1 MATQQLPPPC
11 ESASA
16 PVPAATSCSSCGS
29 AAAEPVAKVAID
41 PICKMKVNPA
51 APKGGSF
58 EWQGTTYYFCN
69 PKCREKFAS
78 DPERYLAAPSSPCGG
93 AAAEPVATV
102 AIDPI
107 CKMKVNPAAPK
118 GGSFAWEGTT
128 YHFCNPKCREKFA
141 SDPERYLFASST
153 RVQPAAPKGP
163 ARYVCPMDPE
173 VVETQPVPCRIC
185 GMALERADVEFGAA
199 ETAPTEDNSEL
210 RQMTRRFW
218 AALGFSVPVLL
229 LAMGPM
235 VWEAL
240 GRGAGAAGHAAMA
253 GSSPAAALAQAL
265 LTVGALWAGGE
276 LWRRGAQ
283 SFVLRRLNMFSLI
296 LVGVAAASSYS
307 VVALCLNLFSG
318 GQVAAGTAFL
328 PLYFESAAVITTL
341 VLLGQVLE
349 LRARRKTASAIEGL
363 LALVPKT
370 ARRLLPSGEERD
382 VPLAELYP
390 GHRVRVLPGQK
401 VPADGLVL
409 EGQSAVDES
418 LLTGESLPVPKTIGA
433 RVIGGSLNGTGAL
446 LVRLTHVG
454 ADTVLAQIIQLVNQ
468 AQRSRAP
475 IQRVADRVAAYFVP
489 AVLAAALLSLGGW
502 LAFGPAGT
510 RLSSGLLAAV
520 SVLIIACPCAL
531 GLATPMSIMVA
542 IGRGARAGVL
552 IRDAEA
558 LELLA
563 QVDTLVLDK
572 TGTLT
577 SGKPALV
584 SVQPEAEISE
594 SVLLR
599 TAATVEQGS
608 EHPLGSAILAAAKE
622 RGLGLGKAASV
633 QALPG
638 LGVRGLIDGEVVLL
652 GTERL
657 LNQEGVAIPAA
668 TTARAADWQREGQ
681 TVVAVARGGKLLG
694 QLGIADP
701 LRPTAA
707 PALAALRQAGVR
719 LIMASGDAKATAA
732 AVAGR
737 LALTEVHAECTP
749 PEKAALVQGLRSQ
762 GRRVAML
769 GDGINDAPALAA
781 AEVGLAMSSGTDVAM
796 RSAGIT
802 LLHGDLSAA
811 LRARRL
817 SVAALRNI
825 RQNLFFAFIYNG
837 LGIPLAA
844 GLLYPLTGT
853 LLHPMFASAAMSL
866 SSLCVIANAL
876 RLRAARI

>member
-11 ESASA
+11 ESAAA
-16 PVPAATSCSSCGS
+16 PVPAATSCSSC
-29 AAAEPVAKVAID
+29 
-41 PICKMKVNPA
+41 
-51 APKGGSF
+51 
-58 EWQGTTYYFCN
+58 
-69 PKCREKFAS
+69 
-78 DPERYLAAPSSPCGG
+78 SS

-128 YHFCNPKCREKFA
+128 YYFCNPKCREKFS
-141 SDPERYLFASST
+141 SDPERYLAAPPT
-153 RVQPAAPKGP
+153 RAQPPAAKGP

-185 GMALERADVEFGAA
+185 GMALERADVELGAA
-199 ETAPTEDNSEL
+199 ATGPEEGNSEL
-210 RQMTRRFW
+210 RQMTKRFW
-218 AALGFSVPVLL
+218 AALGFCVPVLL

-235 VWEAL
+235 VWDAL
-240 GRGAGAAGHAAMA
+240 GRGAGGTGHAAMA
-253 GSSPAAALAQAL
+253 ASSPAAALAQAL
-265 LTVGALWAGGE
+265 LTIGALWAGGE
-276 LWRRGAQ
+276 LWRRGAR

-296 LVGVAAASSYS
+296 LVGVAAAFGYS
-307 VVALCLNLFSG
+307 LVALGLNLLSG
-318 GQVAAGTAFL
+318 DRVDRPAFL

-401 VPADGLVL
+401 MPADGLVV

-418 LLTGESLPVPKTIGA
+418 LLTGESLPVPKTAGA

-454 ADTVLAQIIQLVNQ
+454 ADTVLAQIVQLVNQ

-502 LAFGPAGT
+502 LAFGPVGT

-584 SVQPEAEISE
+584 SVQPEAAVSE
-594 SVLLR
+594 SALL
-599 TAATVEQGS
+599 TAAATVEQGS
-608 EHPLGSAILAAAKE
+608 EHPLGSAIVAAAQE

-638 LGVRGLIDGEVVLL
+638 LGVRGVIDGEVVLL

-657 LNQEGVAIPAA
+657 LSKEGVETPAA
-668 TTARAADWQREGQ
+668 AAARAADWQREGQ
-681 TVVAVARGGKLLG
+681 TVVAVARGGQLLG

-707 PALAALRQAGVR
+707 LALAELRQAGVR

-749 PEKAALVQGLRSQ
+749 PEKAALVQSLRAQ
-762 GRRVAML
+762 GRHVAML

-781 AEVGLAMSSGTDVAM
+781 AEVGLAMSGGTDVAM